1 MNQSQFTEEE
11 IPYHILNRFGLT
23 REMIEDLPEGLGQ
36 RLRDGRTTPVLPIKV
51 IADNGDTI
59 LAAARLSL
67 HRNSD
72 GDVRVMFY
80 PRLEKIDL
88 SRFPEAQRK
97 PISGGETV
105 ISEFSLPDGKR
116 APAFY
121 QIDPETNQVM
131 AVPVAVVDNNIRVIA
146 DELRLTPPEVNCLRN
161 GKLLTTQY
169 QDKMWTIGVSLREQ
183 PGIRV
188 VCGDEDTWREDD
200 RRDYGKFNFGLNGC
214 WISNDEGGL
223 DYVPEDEYTEEL
235 WDEMKKRG
243 NMQRNASTHKM

>member
-23 REMIEDLPEGLGQ
+23 REMIEDLPEGIGQ

-72 GDVRVMFY
+72 GQVRVMFY

-97 PISGGETV
+97 PIAGGETV
-105 ISEFSLPDGKR
+105 ISEISLPDGKR

-121 QIDPETNQVM
+121 QIDPDTNQVM
-131 AVPVAVVDNNIRVIA
+131 AVPVAVVDNNIKVIA
-146 DELRLTPPEVNCLRN
+146 DELRLTPAEVNCLRN

-169 QDKMWTIGVSLREQ
+169 QDKLWTIGVSLREQ

-188 VCGDEDTWREDD
+188 VTGDEEAWREDD

>member
-23 REMIEDLPEGLGQ
+23 REMIEDLPERLGQ
-36 RLRDGRTTPVLPIKV
+36 RLRYGRTTPVLPIKV
-51 IADNGDTI
+51 IADNGDTV

-97 PISGGETV
+97 TISGGETV
-105 ISEFSLPDGKR
+105 ISEISLPDGKR

-121 QIDPETNQVM
+121 QIDSETNQVM

-146 DELRLTPPEVNCLRN
+146 DELRLTPAEVNCLRN

>member
-23 REMIEDLPEGLGQ
+23 REMIEDLPEGLGR

-105 ISEFSLPDGKR
+105 ISEISLPDGKR

-121 QIDPETNQVM
+121 QIDSETNQVM

-146 DELRLTPPEVNCLRN
+146 DELRLTPAEVNCLRN

-200 RRDYGKFNFGLNGC
+200 RLDYGKFNFGLNGC

>member
-51 IADNGDTI
+51 IADNGDTV

-105 ISEFSLPDGKR
+105 ISEISLPDGKR

-121 QIDPETNQVM
+121 QIDSETNQVM

-146 DELRLTPPEVNCLRN
+146 DELRLTPAEVNCLRN

>member
-23 REMIEDLPEGLGQ
+23 REMIEDLPEGIGQ

-72 GDVRVMFY
+72 GQVRVMFY

-97 PISGGETV
+97 PIAGGETV
-105 ISEFSLPDGKR
+105 ISEISLPDGKR

-121 QIDPETNQVM
+121 QIDPDTNQVM

-146 DELRLTPPEVNCLRN
+146 DELRLTPAEVNCLRN

-169 QDKMWTIGVSLREQ
+169 QDKLWTIGVSLREQ

-188 VCGDEDTWREDD
+188 VTGDEEAWREDD
-200 RRDYGKFNFGLNGC
+200 QRDYGKFNFGLNGC

>member
-51 IADNGDTI
+51 IADNGDTV

-105 ISEFSLPDGKR
+105 ISEISLPDGKR

-146 DELRLTPPEVNCLRN
+146 DELRLTPAEVNCLRN

-223 DYVPEDEYTEEL
+223 DYVPEDEYSEEL

>member
-59 LAAARLSL
+59 LAAALLSL

-72 GDVRVMFY
+72 GDVMVMFY

-105 ISEFSLPDGKR
+105 ISEISLPDGKR

-121 QIDPETNQVM
+121 QIDSETNQVM

-146 DELRLTPPEVNCLRN
+146 DELRLTPAEVNCLRN

>member
-23 REMIEDLPEGLGQ
+23 REMIEDLPERLGQ
-36 RLRDGRTTPVLPIKV
+36 RLRYGRTTPVLPIKV

-97 PISGGETV
+97 TISGGETV
-105 ISEFSLPDGKR
+105 ISEISLPDGKR

-146 DELRLTPPEVNCLRN
+146 DELRLTPAEVNCLRN

>member
-121 QIDPETNQVM
+121 QINPETNQVM

>member
-105 ISEFSLPDGKR
+105 ISEISLPDGNR

-121 QIDPETNQVM
+121 QIDSETNQVM

-146 DELRLTPPEVNCLRN
+146 DELRLTPAEVNCLRN

>member
-23 REMIEDLPEGLGQ
+23 REMIEDLPERLGQ
-36 RLRDGRTTPVLPIKV
+36 RLRYGRTTPVLPIKV
-51 IADNGDTI
+51 IADNGDTV

-97 PISGGETV
+97 TISGGETV
-105 ISEFSLPDGKR
+105 ISEISLPDGKR

-121 QIDPETNQVM
+121 QIDSETNQVM

-146 DELRLTPPEVNCLRN
+146 DELRLTPAEVNCLRN

-188 VCGDEDTWREDD
+188 VCCDEDTWREDD

>member
-51 IADNGDTI
+51 IADNGDTV

-105 ISEFSLPDGKR
+105 ISEINLPDGKR

-146 DELRLTPPEVNCLRN
+146 DELRLTPAEVNCLRN

>member
-11 IPYHILNRFGLT
+11 IPSHILNRFGLT

-105 ISEFSLPDGKR
+105 ISEISLPDGKR

-121 QIDPETNQVM
+121 QIDSETNQVM

-146 DELRLTPPEVNCLRN
+146 DELRLTPAEVNCLRN

>member
-23 REMIEDLPEGLGQ
+23 REMIEDLPERLGQ
-36 RLRDGRTTPVLPIKV
+36 RLRYGRTTPVLPIKV
-51 IADNGDTI
+51 IADNGDTV

-105 ISEFSLPDGKR
+105 ISEISLPDGKR

-121 QIDPETNQVM
+121 QIDSETNQVM

-146 DELRLTPPEVNCLRN
+146 DELRLTPAEVNCLRN

-188 VCGDEDTWREDD
+188 VCCDEDTWREDD

>member
-97 PISGGETV
+97 TISGGETV
-105 ISEFSLPDGKR
+105 ISEISLPDGKR

-121 QIDPETNQVM
+121 QIDSETNQVM

-146 DELRLTPPEVNCLRN
+146 DELRLTPAEVNCLRN

>member
-105 ISEFSLPDGKR
+105 ISEISLPDGKR

-121 QIDPETNQVM
+121 QIDSETNQVM

-146 DELRLTPPEVNCLRN
+146 DELRLTPAEVNCLRN

>member
-88 SRFPEAQRK
+88 SRFPEAQRE

-214 WISNDEGGL
+214 WISNEEGGL

>member
-105 ISEFSLPDGKR
+105 ISEISLPDGKR

-121 QIDPETNQVM
+121 QIDSETNQVM

-146 DELRLTPPEVNCLRN
+146 DELRLTPAEVNCLRN

-188 VCGDEDTWREDD
+188 VCCDEDTWREDD

>member
-105 ISEFSLPDGKR
+105 ISEISLPDGKR

-121 QIDPETNQVM
+121 QIDSETNQVM

-146 DELRLTPPEVNCLRN
+146 DELRLTPAEVNCLRN

-188 VCGDEDTWREDD
+188 VCGDEVTWREDD

>member
-105 ISEFSLPDGKR
+105 ISEISLPDGKR

-121 QIDPETNQVM
+121 QIDSETNQVM

-146 DELRLTPPEVNCLRN
+146 DELRLTPAEVNCLRN

-223 DYVPEDEYTEEL
+223 DYVQEDEYTEEL

>member
-97 PISGGETV
+97 PIS
-105 ISEFSLPDGKR
+105 
-116 APAFY
+116 
-121 QIDPETNQVM
+121 
-131 AVPVAVVDNNIRVIA
+131 
-146 DELRLTPPEVNCLRN
+146 
-161 GKLLTTQY
+161 
-169 QDKMWTIGVSLREQ
+169 
-183 PGIRV
+183 
-188 VCGDEDTWREDD
+188 
-200 RRDYGKFNFGLNGC
+200 
-214 WISNDEGGL
+214 
-223 DYVPEDEYTEEL
+223 
-235 WDEMKKRG
+235 
-243 NMQRNASTHKM
+243 

>member
-11 IPYHILNRFGLT
+11 IPYHILNRFGLP

-105 ISEFSLPDGKR
+105 ISEISLPDGKR

-121 QIDPETNQVM
+121 QIDSETNQVM

-146 DELRLTPPEVNCLRN
+146 DELRLTPAEVNCLRN

>member
-59 LAAARLSL
+59 LAATRLSL

-105 ISEFSLPDGKR
+105 ISEISLPDGKR

-121 QIDPETNQVM
+121 QIDSETNQVM

-146 DELRLTPPEVNCLRN
+146 DELRLTPAEVNCLRN